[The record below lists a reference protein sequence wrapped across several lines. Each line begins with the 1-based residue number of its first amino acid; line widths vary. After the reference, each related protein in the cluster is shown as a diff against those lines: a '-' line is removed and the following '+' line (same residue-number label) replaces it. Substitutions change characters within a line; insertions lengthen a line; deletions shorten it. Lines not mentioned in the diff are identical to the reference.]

1 MLVRAGSVNAKLMTS
16 VAAERT
22 AQWASQAQAANST
35 TPTTTQNN
43 PVASAAT
50 AASSADSEVEK
61 SSVSRQ
67 NGTR

>member
-43 PVASAAT
+43 SVASAA

>member
-43 PVASAAT
+43 SVAS